1 MDLQLKG
8 KTALVTGAS
17 IGIGRGIALG
27 LAREG
32 VRLALM
38 ARRGDL
44 LEAVAGEITSA
55 GGTKPVLIVEDF
67 MQEGAPERIAR
78 SALEGLGAVDIL
90 VNNAGGSRP
99 FKVDASDEQWNEAL
113 TLNFTRQ
120 RQLTHRLLDQMMA
133 RKWGRIL
140 NITGKSEPDGIN
152 GAFCAKAAIH
162 SWAKGL
168 SRDVGKYGITVNSLP
183 PGRIN
188 SEQIRRTTRFP
199 SGATASR
206 RTWPTSCASW
216 PRRWRATSPAPSFL
230 STAGCGATSFE
241 PVEILAQLKI
251 LQAVLHP
258 VTRARP
264 LALCHM
270 RGALPHGEAAGE
282 GLAARVLAG
291 PGFARLL

>member
-55 GGTKPVLIVEDF
+55 GGTKPVLIAEDF

-78 SALEGLGAVDIL
+78 TALEGLGSVDIL

-99 FKVDASDEQWNEAL
+99 FKIDASDEQWNEAL

-120 RQLTHRLLDQMMA
+120 RQLTHHLLDQMMA

-188 SEQIRRTTRFP
+188 SEQIRRNYSAEYRQWQADNEIPVGRYGEPEDMANIVCFL
-199 SGATASR
+199 AS
-206 RTWPTSCASW
+206 
-216 PRRWRATSPAPSFL
+216 
-230 STAGCGATSFE
+230 
-241 PVEILAQLKI
+241 
-251 LQAVLHP
+251 
-258 VTRARP
+258 P
-264 LALCHM
+264 LA
-270 RGALPHGEAAGE
+270 GYITGTVIPIDG
-282 GLAARVLAG
+282 GLRRYQ
-291 PGFARLL
+291 F